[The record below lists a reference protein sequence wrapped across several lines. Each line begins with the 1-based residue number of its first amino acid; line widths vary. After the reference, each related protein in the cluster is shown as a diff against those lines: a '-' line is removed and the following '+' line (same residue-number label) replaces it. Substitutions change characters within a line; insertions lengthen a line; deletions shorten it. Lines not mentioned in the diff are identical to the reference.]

1 MFELMNKMYDV
12 IIYIGCIDFI
22 VYVRGGSHSKCVI
35 NEIMGIIIEAN
46 RLTEEEI
53 MPSRLLIYMRAIQ
66 AIREPKSVG
75 RPLAEALLACK
86 PNRRSMKLEQIFNNV
101 LDTLPDGVVIKDID
115 VMFNPDYKVDV
126 LKILMA
132 SRKRKRYSVIWPGRC
147 EDGKLIYG
155 EEGFPD
161 YKTYNIENYDITCV
175 IGGYGK

>member
-1 MFELMNKMYDV
+1 MGTV
-12 IIYIGCIDFI
+12 IEFN
-22 VYVRGGSHSKCVI
+22 SLP
-35 NEIMGIIIEAN
+35 NEDAM
-46 RLTEEEI
+46 L
-53 MPSRLLIYMRAIQ
+53 SRLLIYMKVIKK
-66 AIREPKSVG
+66 INEPKSVSK
-75 RPLAEALLACK
+75 PLAEALLACK
-86 PNRRSMKLEQIFNNV
+86 PNRRSMKLEQIFNNI

-115 VMFNPDYKVDV
+115 VLFNPDYQVDV

-132 SRKRKRYSVIWPGRC
+132 ARKRKRYNVIWPGRC

>member
-1 MFELMNKMYDV
+1 
-12 IIYIGCIDFI
+12 
-22 VYVRGGSHSKCVI
+22 
-35 NEIMGIIIEAN
+35 MGTIIEIS
-46 RLTEEEI
+46 RLPDDAA
-53 MPSRLLIYMRAIQ
+53 MVSRLLIYMKAIQ
-66 AIREPKSVG
+66 KMHEPRSVSK
-75 RPLAEALLACK
+75 PLAEALLACK
-86 PNRRSMKLEQIFNNV
+86 PNRRSMKLEQIFNNI

-115 VMFNPDYKVDV
+115 VLFNPDYKVDV
-126 LKILMA
+126 LKILIE

>member
-1 MFELMNKMYDV
+1 MGTV
-12 IIYIGCIDFI
+12 IEFN
-22 VYVRGGSHSKCVI
+22 SLP
-35 NEIMGIIIEAN
+35 NEDAM
-46 RLTEEEI
+46 L
-53 MPSRLLIYMRAIQ
+53 SRLLIYMKVIKK
-66 AIREPKSVG
+66 INEPKSVSK
-75 RPLAEALLACK
+75 PLAEALLACK
-86 PNRRSMKLEQIFNNV
+86 PNRRSMKLEQIFNNI

-115 VMFNPDYKVDV
+115 VLFNPDYHVDV

-132 SRKRKRYSVIWPGRC
+132 ARKRKRYSVIWPGRC